1 MGLLAEKK
9 LLHKEIDEITDVEV
23 IKAIKQL
30 LQYAKHSRESSALQP
45 FTKEELVKRAKIS
58 ERDIKNGRT
67 ISLSEA
73 RKQAQKW

>member
-1 MGLLAEKK
+1 MGLLTEKK

-30 LQYAKHSRESSALQP
+30 LQYAKLSRESSALQP

-58 ERDIKNGRT
+58 ERDIKSGRT